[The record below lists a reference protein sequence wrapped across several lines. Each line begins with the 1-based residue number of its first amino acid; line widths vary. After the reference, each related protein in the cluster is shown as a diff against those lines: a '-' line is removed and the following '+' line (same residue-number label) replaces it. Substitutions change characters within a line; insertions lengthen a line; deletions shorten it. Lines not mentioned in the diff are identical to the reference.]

1 MVDMLSIYQLE
12 KGDANRSDK
21 VSLRTEIRGS
31 VVVVPSLRKQKL
43 I

>member
-12 KGDANRSDK
+12 KSDK